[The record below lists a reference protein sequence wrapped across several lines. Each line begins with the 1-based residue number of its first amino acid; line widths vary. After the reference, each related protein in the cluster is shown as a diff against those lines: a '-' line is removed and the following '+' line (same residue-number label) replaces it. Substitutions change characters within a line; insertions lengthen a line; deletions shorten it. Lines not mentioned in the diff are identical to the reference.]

1 MGRVSREHILLPPG
15 YGTGMLVAVAD
26 TTAADYPGDSR
37 CRCYQPPQASP
48 GVAKLARAA
57 PGCVVGRAR
66 PGRAVAGRGRRRQA
80 LPMRALVASAEVVGG
95 WVPPGGAH
103 AHLCDPAM
111 SGQVLP

>member
-1 MGRVSREHILLPPG
+1 
-15 YGTGMLVAVAD
+15 MLVAAAD
-26 TTAADYPGDSR
+26 TTAADYPGDNR
-37 CRCYQPPQASP
+37 CRCYQPPQAGP

-66 PGRAVAGRGRRRQA
+66 PGWAVAGRGRRRQA

-95 WVPPGGAH
+95 CPTGGAH

>member
-1 MGRVSREHILLPPG
+1 MGRVSREHIILPPG

-26 TTAADYPGDSR
+26 TTAADYPGDNR
-37 CRCYQPPQASP
+37 CRCYQPPQAGP

-66 PGRAVAGRGRRRQA
+66 PGWAVAGRGRRRQA

-95 WVPPGGAH
+95 CPTGGAH